1 LIDNREYTVYKELKA
16 ANKINYRGYLMQD
29 ILATDFAF
37 HAYGRLGSTG
47 VINTFKNLISIKD
60 TKNFEKQL
68 VNHGVL
74 FTTSNYGK
82 DHRNLL
88 DAIVDDLD
96 RAFIYTNISRRKL
109 KFNIV
114 NLLISFWQIFF
125 KHKTNVSFFTQM
137 FFFSKLVRYKNLID
151 ELEKIATPINIKSY
165 VAHLSCL
172 ADDSIYC
179 QFFKKRGVN
188 TYCIQHGVFNADNEY
203 KTKIPLDVINIEN
216 FQADYM
222 LGWGDSVRLSMIKQG
237 FRNEQFVLAGN
248 PKFKN
253 NKKISLKKSDFNN
266 VVVCLARDLYLN
278 ENLQLLEIVSN
289 LESFGIKAFIKLH
302 PRSNTTLY
310 ARAIDQNNL
319 QVLEQTISLNESI
332 IQNNIDFTIVY
343 NSTVYYEFYILGLI
357 SFRFSI
363 NENDIIF
370 GLNDSFSN
378 YEELVNKINKFKTL
392 NYIELSRDANIMVNK
407 FCALGVNNYKNIL
420 C

>member
-1 LIDNREYTVYKELKA
+1 MIDNREYTVYKELKA

-29 ILATDFAF
+29 ILATDFVF

-407 FCALGVNNYKNIL
+407 FCALGVNNYRNIL